1 MMRRCVARV
10 LWWGVLG
17 RETGSNRG
25 ETARSGDRHERKGA
39 RGGQWPPLRD
49 GCWKKMMRR
58 CVARVLWWGVLGQG
72 TGTNR
77 REAGTN
83 GRYDTVSLV
92 TRGDERNDTVSL
104 VTRGDERN
112 DTEVVPY
119 GWGWFLHSMWGKSSE
134 FDGIGGIGGGLG
146 TIID

>member
-1 MMRRCVARV
+1 VV
-10 LWWGVLG
+10 GVLG
-17 RETGSNRG
+17 GDRLEQRG
-25 ETARSGDRHERKGA
+25 DRSVCDRHERKGA
-39 RGGQWPPLRD
+39 RGGQWPPTAW
-49 GCWKKMMRR
+49 CWKKMMRR

-92 TRGDERNDTVSL
+92 TRGDERNDT
-104 VTRGDERN
+104 
-112 DTEVVPY
+112 EVVPY